1 MAPIIERNTVL
12 PCSKVRRFYTVFDN
26 QTKID
31 ISILQGEHPYADDNL
46 CLEKMCIRV
55 PGKKSGE
62 ESVDLRFTYD
72 INGILIVDITVVST
86 GKTVSRVIS
95 QDMDEREIE
104 YRMRELER
112 LKVHPKDISEN
123 RLMLER
129 LKSLY
134 EEVPTY
140 MREQVRDFIVCF
152 DRLLSE
158 QNPRQIQKYL
168 EFLEQTLE
176 QYESYDPFEHRMEFD
191 AYNDADDAGWDED
204 DAFEVKEEDD
214 RVWTS

>member
-1 MAPIIERNTVL
+1 
-12 PCSKVRRFYTVFDN
+12 
-26 QTKID
+26 
-31 ISILQGEHPYADDNL
+31 
-46 CLEKMCIRV
+46 
-55 PGKKSGE
+55 
-62 ESVDLRFTYD
+62 
-72 INGILIVDITVVST
+72 
-86 GKTVSRVIS
+86 
-95 QDMDEREIE
+95 MDEREIE